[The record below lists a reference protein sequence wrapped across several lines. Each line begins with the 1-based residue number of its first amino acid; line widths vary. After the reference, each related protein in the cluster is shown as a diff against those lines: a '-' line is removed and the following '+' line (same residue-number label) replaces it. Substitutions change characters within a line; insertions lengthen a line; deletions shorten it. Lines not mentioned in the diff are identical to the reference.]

1 MELLSSLRNKKLL
14 PFGKSFLFYK
24 GTFVFLIISM
34 TDYIIVGCGLAG
46 IAFAEMALKDNK
58 SIVVFDNGS
67 QSSSTIAGG
76 LYNPV
81 ILKRFSEVWQA
92 QEQLILMREFYQTLE
107 KKLNTTVDFNT
118 PILRKFFS
126 VEEQN
131 NWFLASD
138 KVALAPFLST
148 NLINVKFNGIDSPYN
163 YGEVLQSGYV
173 DTALLLD
180 KYKEYLLL
188 NSLLLEEPFLY
199 HRLVATDCG
208 VKYNNL
214 EAKHIVFA
222 EGFGMHNN
230 PYFNTLPLDGTKG
243 ELFIIE
249 AKDLNL
255 DVIVNT
261 SVFIL
266 PLGNDL
272 FKVGATY
279 NWRDKTNIPTAEGK
293 QELIDRIKEII
304 TCDFEIKH
312 HFAGVRP
319 TVKDRRPL
327 IGTHK
332 VNKTFHILNGL
343 GTRGV
348 MLGPAMAKALYQCI
362 EINKPI
368 DPSVDINRFYKKM

>member
-1 MELLSSLRNKKLL
+1 
-14 PFGKSFLFYK
+14 
-24 GTFVFLIISM
+24 M

-46 IAFAEMALKDNK
+46 IAFAELALQNNK
-58 SIVVFDNGS
+58 SVVVFDNGS

-92 QEQLILMREFYQTLE
+92 QEQLDLMRDFYRNIEIKLE
-107 KKLNTTVDFNT
+107 RKVDFKT

-126 VEEQN
+126 IEEQN
-131 NWFLASD
+131 NWFAASD
-138 KVALAPFLST
+138 KSTLAPFLST
-148 NLINVKFNGIDSPYN
+148 ELVHNKYNGIESPYH
-163 YGEVLQSGYV
+163 YGQVLQSGYV
-173 DTALLLD
+173 DTALLMEQ
-180 KYKEYLLL
+180 YKRF
-188 NSLLLEEPFLY
+188 LLENALLFEDSFRYDNLE
-199 HRLVATDCG
+199 VTSTG
-208 VKYNNL
+208 VKYNDIQ
-214 EAKHIVFA
+214 ARHIVFA

-230 PYFNTLPLDGTKG
+230 PFFDDLPLDGTKG
-243 ELFIIE
+243 ELFIIKAE
-249 AKDLNL
+249 ELNL

-279 NWRDKTNIPTAEGK
+279 NWRDKTNLPTEEGK

-327 IGTHK
+327 IGTHIDNE
-332 VNKTFHILNGL
+332 VIHILNGL

-348 MLGPAMAKALYQCI
+348 MLGPAMAKALFEWI
-362 EINKPI
+362 EFKKPL
-368 DPSVDINRFYKKM
+368 DPVVDIKRFYKKMK